1 MEIFSLII
9 ILNGV
14 QKVFAPSIFWLTD
27 FSRFFEK
34 VKMMKKKKDQP
45 ISDEAQRSKKIEVLQ
60 EDLVVGKKEIET
72 GKIVLTK
79 NVLEEEVPLNLSGF
93 EEDLEVKVNKVGQLM
108 DEPGPAIR
116 TEGDST
122 VYSVYREVY
131 VKKVILEEEV
141 WVTKKVKNRSF
152 EDLEKLKREEIIV
165 GRVSKKPP
173 RE

>member
-1 MEIFSLII
+1 
-9 ILNGV
+9 
-14 QKVFAPSIFWLTD
+14 
-27 FSRFFEK
+27 
-34 VKMMKKKKDQP
+34 MKKRKDQP
-45 ISDEAQRSKKIEVLQ
+45 TPDNEQRPKKVEVLQ

-79 NVLEEEVPLNLSGF
+79 KVLEEEVPLDLSGF
-93 EEDLEVKVNKVGQLM
+93 EEELRVNVKKIGQLM

-122 VYSVYREVY
+122 IYSVYKEVY

-141 WVTKKVKNRSF
+141 WVTKTVNQRSF
-152 EDLEKLKREEIIV
+152 EDLEKLKREEIYV